1 MPISRRWVSCRECA
15 EYLGLSAKHVSELCL
30 RGEIPSVK
38 IGGSRRIDLKAF
50 EAGIEKQLASREVRK
65 KA

>member
-1 MPISRRWVSCRECA
+1 
-15 EYLGLSAKHVSELCL
+15 
-30 RGEIPSVK
+30 VK

-50 EAGIEKQLASREVRK
+50 EAGIEKQFAGREVRK